1 MVYIQAGT
9 LFMYHRPSYGNC
21 AAHQIALVERADA
34 VAYNRVPR
42 GFACGCRHS
51 RSKDAATHTTDF
63 LAERAMAGT
72 GTPALAPAASACASA
87 CFCAACASACFWQP
101 GIV

>member
-1 MVYIQAGT
+1 MLDSHDKALQLRVSTDFA
-9 LFMYHRPSYGNC
+9 S
-21 AAHQIALVERADA
+21 AA
-34 VAYNRVPR
+34 
-42 GFACGCRHS
+42 RHS